1 MKQGKISMRSNVRC
15 PASSKPSIVLTIVIT
30 AMVALF
36 LNGCGSQRKT
46 TKETH
51 QIVANQSQQTERS
64 VQNVV
69 DSASEVVERRTMP
82 VTVPKSE
89 VSLTIPTD
97 SFHNLPPGANYTG
110 RSGQAS
116 VAVRRQAATETEP
129 ERIYVDATCDSLELA
144 CEVYE
149 RTIKRLHQD
158 YGEQVNALLLRLSE
172 AEHETELS
180 AARCSLDNWTNLEWF
195 LSGFV
200 SGVVLVN
207 IFNFIKS
214 KRK

>member
-1 MKQGKISMRSNVRC
+1 
-15 PASSKPSIVLTIVIT
+15 
-30 AMVALF
+30 
-36 LNGCGSQRKT
+36 
-46 TKETH
+46 
-51 QIVANQSQQTERS
+51 
-64 VQNVV
+64 
-69 DSASEVVERRTMP
+69 MP
-82 VTVPKSE
+82 VTVPKSK

-149 RTIKRLHQD
+149 RTIRRLHQE
-158 YGEQVNALLLRLSE
+158 YGEQVNALLLQLSE
-172 AEHETELS
+172 AEHGTEIS
-180 AARCSLDNWTNLEWF
+180 DEKSSPGIGTNLKWF
-195 LSGFV
+195 IAGLV
-200 SGVVLVN
+200 SGIVLVI
-207 IFNFIKS
+207 IFNYIKS